1 MLSYS
6 AVPKKNL
13 KSAAYRSVNGNIV
26 IVNLR
31 NRTINILNS
40 VASRIW
46 ELVDGIR
53 TNENIIKKIYQEFD
67 VGVLKAKKDYMIF
80 LSDMKKNNLISSP
93 DKIMDARKISTESL
107 GKTSENIFGKLR
119 ELVAKNKIPLMG
131 HLDLTYKCNLNCKHC
146 YLSPEK
152 KEELS
157 TSEVKNILDQIA
169 KAGTLYLTLSGGEI
183 FTRKDIFEIISYTRK
198 LNFAVRLLTNGTLL
212 DKDKIELISSFSP
225 EMVAISIYSSNP
237 KIHDEITGMPGSFF
251 KSFSAAKLLR
261 EKGVNVKISTVIMK
275 QNVNDYAS
283 IAVLAKN
290 IGAQF
295 QADYRISPKTNGDKS
310 PLKFYINDRE
320 LRRTF
325 LDPVLQKRDDS
336 LETDI
341 SLKEDYQGIFNIVPC
356 GAGHMSFYVSPYGD
370 VYPCVQLPIRC
381 GNLKKESFSDVWNN
395 SDQMLSI
402 RSIRI
407 IDLPKCSDCKFFQ
420 YCRLCIGLNYVEEG
434 DIFVPSKRTCK
445 EARLRKELGQKRR

>member
-1 MLSYS
+1 
-6 AVPKKNL
+6 
-13 KSAAYRSVNGNIV
+13 
-26 IVNLR
+26 
-31 NRTINILNS
+31 
-40 VASRIW
+40 
-46 ELVDGIR
+46 
-53 TNENIIKKIYQEFD
+53 
-67 VGVLKAKKDYMIF
+67 
-80 LSDMKKNNLISSP
+80 
-93 DKIMDARKISTESL
+93 
-107 GKTSENIFGKLR
+107 
-119 ELVAKNKIPLMG
+119 
-131 HLDLTYKCNLNCKHC
+131 
-146 YLSPEK
+146 
-152 KEELS
+152 
-157 TSEVKNILDQIA
+157 
-169 KAGTLYLTLSGGEI
+169 
-183 FTRKDIFEIISYTRK
+183 
-198 LNFAVRLLTNGTLL
+198 
-212 DKDKIELISSFSP
+212 
-225 EMVAISIYSSNP
+225 
-237 KIHDEITGMPGSFF
+237 MPGSFF

-310 PLKFYINDRE
+310 PLKFYIDDRE

-325 LDPVLQKRDDS
+325 LDPVLQKRDDN

-341 SLKEDYQGIFNIVPC
+341 SLEEDYQGIFNIVPC

-381 GNLKKESFSDVWNN
+381 GNLKRESFNDVWNN
-395 SDQMLSI
+395 SNQMLSI

-434 DIFVPSKRTCK
+434 DIFIPSKRACK